1 MTTREDYKRKIYDII
16 MGTSKNLKDLYNNG
30 SSDLQII
37 FPNKSSHEPNNKEG
51 DIRVSEQELRFAF
64 VEKFLDTIKTE
75 GWHYSV
81 ETPTKFYYRS
91 ARNGN
96 EPSLNG
102 TRSGKID
109 LTLYDERKNPI
120 AFFEFKSGSLTS
132 KIRELKYDI
141 LKLIMESLSCN
152 NDNYLGY
159 SLHLVKANKNT
170 ITEPDFN
177 KYIDEAIAII
187 KNTTE
192 ENSKEYKEIEP
203 IKTILTSEEKVN
215 KLKSNLIY
223 MPIAICE
230 SPSTAE

>member
-1 MTTREDYKRKIYDII
+1 MTTREDYKRKINDII

-30 SSDLQII
+30 SSELQII
-37 FPNKSSHEPNNKEG
+37 FPKKSSHEHNKEG

-64 VEKFLDTIKTE
+64 VEKFLDTIKSE

-81 ETPTKFYYRS
+81 ETPTKFYYSS

-141 LKLIMESLSCN
+141 LKLIMESLSCD
-152 NDNYLGY
+152 NDNCLGY

-177 KYIDEAIAII
+177 KYIDEAISII

-192 ENSKEYKEIEP
+192 KNSKEYEKIEQ
-203 IKTILTSEEKVN
+203 IKKILTSEEKVKN
-215 KLKSNLIY
+215 LKSNLIY
-223 MPIAICE
+223 MPIAI
-230 SPSTAE
+230 

>member
-1 MTTREDYKRKIYDII
+1 MTTREDYKRKINDII

-30 SSDLQII
+30 SSELQII
-37 FPNKSSHEPNNKEG
+37 FPKKSSHEHNKEG

-64 VEKFLDTIKTE
+64 VEKFLDTIKSE

-81 ETPTKFYYRS
+81 ETPTKFYYSS

-141 LKLIMESLSCN
+141 LKLIMESLSCD
-152 NDNYLGY
+152 NDNCLGY

-177 KYIDEAIAII
+177 KYIDEAISII

-192 ENSKEYKEIEP
+192 KNSKEYEKIEQ
-203 IKTILTSEEKVN
+203 IKKILTSEEKVKN
-215 KLKSNLIY
+215 LKSNLI
-223 MPIAICE
+223 
-230 SPSTAE
+230 